1 MAGDRSTDA
10 AQSEI
15 VVDMAKALISLIR
28 EVAPSWKAA
37 YFRFYTDERE
47 RGANAS
53 YADSSGVFL
62 IGAVRQGDFYKRM
75 EALSVQLFRVLARDR
90 GVLLLS
96 AKADFS
102 YDVKFDFDDLDRWRI
117 TKLDGASGIPEG
129 ESVD

>member
-1 MAGDRSTDA
+1 MYET
-10 AQSEI
+10 QSEI
-15 VVDMAKALISLIR
+15 VIDMAKALIGVVR

-37 YFRFYTDERE
+37 YYRFYADERE

-53 YADSSGVFL
+53 YADPAGVVL
-62 IGAVRQGDFYKRM
+62 IWAVRQGDFYKRM
-75 EALSVQLFRVLARDR
+75 EALSVQLFKVLGRER

-102 YDVKFDFDDLDRWRI
+102 YDVKFDFDNLDRWKI
-117 TKLDGASGIPEG
+117 TKLEGASGIPEG